1 MSSPPKRGRPRGS
14 PKAERRLTRELSNK
28 GALLELVRSIRDVT
42 IEFTHTATANPVYG
56 LVGAIVTLELLYR
69 ARAISLFGYAA
80 GYATIGAMEAA
91 QIGTSIGNA
100 LSGVVSAIG
109 NLVPS
114 VGAKGST
121 GSNATDFIA
130 PSQGWVD
137 ARAKG
142 EASSEFDVVRTSG
155 KSKGYVPE

>member
-1 MSSPPKRGRPRGS
+1 M
-14 PKAERRLTRELSNK
+14 
-28 GALLELVRSIRDVT
+28 ELVRSIRDIT

-69 ARAISLFGYAA
+69 VRAISLFGYAA

-91 QIGTSIGNA
+91 QIGTSLGNA
-100 LSGVVSAIG
+100 VSGTISSIG
-109 NLVPS
+109 NLIPS
-114 VGAKGST
+114 AGAKGST
-121 GSNATDFIA
+121 GTNAVDFIA

-142 EASSEFDVVRTSG
+142 EARSDFEAVRTTG
-155 KSKGYVPE
+155 TTKGYVPE